1 MKLTTAARVRLV
13 EQLLAERVRKLGNTP
28 NATRYNAHTNLL
40 RDLLDDLKDEAEAAR
55 NARRVH
61 EQMRAEMRKEFK
73 AGGDG

>member
-1 MKLTTAARVRLV
+1 MKITPEQRVTLI
-13 EQLLAERVRKLGNTP
+13 ENLITQRVRKLANTP
-28 NATRYNAHTNLL
+28 GASLYNATTTAL

-73 AGGDG
+73 